1 MRFVKPESL
10 SENSIILDVRGNEEY
25 RAERLSLP
33 HILIKAD
40 DVEPDKFMAQYNPNG
55 DKVVNILC
63 TSGGKASE
71 VAERFENAGYDNIAV
86 IVGGIIE
93 AEYEGLNIV
102 RGNN

>member
-10 SENSIILDVRGNEEY
+10 SEDSIILDVRGNEEY
-25 RAERLSLP
+25 RAERLALP

-63 TSGGKASE
+63 TSGGKAE

>member
-10 SENSIILDVRGNEEY
+10 SEDSIILDVRGNEEY
-25 RAERLSLP
+25 RAERLALP